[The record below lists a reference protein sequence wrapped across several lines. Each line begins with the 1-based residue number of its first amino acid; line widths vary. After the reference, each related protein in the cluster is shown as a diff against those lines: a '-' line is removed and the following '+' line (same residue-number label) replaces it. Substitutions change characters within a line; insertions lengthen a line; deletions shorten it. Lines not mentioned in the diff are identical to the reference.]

1 MTICLLYQLN
11 NGYNLSEMN
20 ESARRIKK
28 PRCFLVYALAPED
41 LSASEANRI
50 FNAFIAE
57 SGLPLTLYHDHFIGQ
72 PGGLVIFFVETTQE
86 RDALLN
92 QNFLKGWQVEYQPL
106 IFSYSPGA
114 FDEQI
119 AFTLRAYR
127 GIDWERLQKEQRP
140 SYGNP
145 NREVET
151 AQEDDGL

>member
-1 MTICLLYQLN
+1 LHNFYLCRKYTLVDINCQL
-11 NGYNLSEMN
+11 
-20 ESARRIKK
+20 
-28 PRCFLVYALAPED
+28 FTLA
-41 LSASEANRI
+41 
-50 FNAFIAE
+50 
-57 SGLPLTLYHDHFIGQ
+57 
-72 PGGLVIFFVETTQE
+72 IFFVETAQE

-92 QNFLKGWQVEYQPL
+92 QKFLKDWQVEVQPL